1 MSLID
6 CNRLKMSGKESNFF
20 SKGRVGESKLLL
32 FEEEGATGPQY
43 SVSQTAR
50 RDLVLVGSEEIE
62 R

>member
-1 MSLID
+1 
-6 CNRLKMSGKESNFF
+6 MSGKESNFF

-50 RDLVLVGSEEIE
+50 RDPVLVGSEEIE